1 MRGLAI
7 FVGYV
12 AIELALAIW
21 IASFIGWLM
30 VIGLTIAGFALG
42 ILVMSNAGTQA
53 AAALRQASETG
64 KVPNGAIGDSAVTF
78 GAGALIAI
86 PGFLTD
92 VIGLLLLIPPIRRAA
107 KALGVFG
114 FARWARRQNMSVVS
128 TTVQGETVTRV
139 VPGDVVVGDVIKRE
153 DGPSSTTEPGPT
165 SQNQQPP
172 HELGPTNS

>member
-1 MRGLAI
+1 MEGHSLGIPRTYAKGWSSADPIRQGEEQARLVTCAVWRSSLATSPSNLHSL
-7 FVGYV
+7 FG
-12 AIELALAIW
+12 
-21 IASFIGWLM
+21 SPHSGWLM
-30 VIGLTIAGFALG
+30 VIGLTIAAFALG

-92 VIGLLLLIPPIRRAA
+92 VIKLLLLIPPIRRAA

-114 FARWARRQNMSVVS
+114 FARWARR
-128 TTVQGETVTRV
+128 R
-139 VPGDVVVGDVIKRE
+139 IC
-153 DGPSSTTEPGPT
+153 PSSA
-165 SQNQQPP
+165 PP
-172 HELGPTNS
+172 FKVKL